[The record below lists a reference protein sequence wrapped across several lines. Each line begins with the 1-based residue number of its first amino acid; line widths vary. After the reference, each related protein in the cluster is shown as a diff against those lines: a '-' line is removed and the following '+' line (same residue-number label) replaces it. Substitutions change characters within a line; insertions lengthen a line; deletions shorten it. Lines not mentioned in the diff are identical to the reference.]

1 MGALTQARRDS
12 LCAFHI
18 DVRKND
24 DITLID
30 ELLRRC
36 RPNPACGSREKYHLR
51 LMSSFCQF
59 ETPANISIQA
69 PRFSLVHVAPL
80 RQ

>member
-1 MGALTQARRDS
+1 MGALTQARRNS
-12 LCAFHI
+12 LCAFHM

-36 RPNPACGSREKYHLR
+36 RPNSACGSCEKYHLR
-51 LMSSFCQF
+51 LMSSFSHRK
-59 ETPANISIQA
+59 TPVNI
-69 PRFSLVHVAPL
+69 LVA
-80 RQ
+80 RSDARSYN